1 MYNDGRYPII
11 EAVNTTF
18 LFKLSISKDQQETRL
33 VSFFFDSNGF
43 VLYSNE
49 NKSAHKWFKSIQ
61 SDFFLIEYLFEL
73 HYIANYE
80 KNLNY

>member
-33 VSFFFDSNGF
+33 VSFF
-43 VLYSNE
+43 
-49 NKSAHKWFKSIQ
+49 SILMV
-61 SDFFLIEYLFEL
+61 SFFTVTKIKVHTSGLKVFNLIFLIEYF
-73 HYIANYE
+73 
-80 KNLNY
+80 